1 MKMLFVAAGSP
12 ATVFALAPL
21 ATAARNAGHQVIM
34 AANGDMTPVVTSMGL
49 PATETTDLPI
59 KEFITTGRD
68 GKPVRIPADPTE
80 EAHFTGSWFARMA
93 LAGLP
98 RLRELAERWRP
109 DVIVGGTLSYVA
121 PLLAAGLGISHVRQT
136 WDAIDADDIHHGAH
150 AELAPDLA
158 SLGLDRLPEPDLTI
172 DICPPSLRP
181 AEAAAALPMRHV
193 SAVRHDGRLEP
204 WMYTR
209 GERSRICVT
218 SGSRVAKDSYDQ
230 NFVFLRSL
238 ARDLAA
244 WDAELVVAAPEEVA
258 GALRPELPGA
268 RVGWMPLDV
277 VAPTCDLMVHH
288 GGGVTTLSGLAAGVP
303 QLLIPKGA
311 VLCKPALRVADR
323 GAGITLLPGEDTPE
337 AVSAA
342 CRELLEKPDYR
353 QRAGELAA
361 EIARMPAPA
370 QLVPVLEQLARN

>member
-1 MKMLFVAAGSP
+1 MKTLFVAAGSP

-68 GKPVRIPADPTE
+68 GNPVRIPTDPAE
-80 EAHFTGSWFARMA
+80 EALFTGSWFARMA

-121 PLLAAGLGISHVRQT
+121 PLLAAELGVPHVRQT
-136 WDAIDADDIHHGAH
+136 WDAVDADDIHRGAA
-150 AELAPDLA
+150 AELAA
-158 SLGLDRLPEPDLTI
+158 AGLDGLPEPDLLI

-181 AEAAAALPMRHV
+181 AGGAPALPMRHV
-193 SAVRHDGRLEP
+193 PAVRQDGRLEP

-209 GERSRICVT
+209 GERPRICVT
-218 SGSRVAKDSYDQ
+218 SGSRVARNSYDE
-230 NFVFLRSL
+230 NFAFLRNL

-244 WDAELVVAAPEEVA
+244 WDAELVVAAPEEA
-258 GALRPELPGA
+258 AEALRPELPGA
-268 RVGWMPLDV
+268 RVGWMPLNV

-311 VLCKPALRVADR
+311 VLRTPARRVADQ
-323 GAGITLLPGEDTPE
+323 GAAITLLPGEDTPE
-337 AVSAA
+337 AVAAA
-342 CRELLEKPDYR
+342 CRALLEKPEYR
-353 QRAGELAA
+353 ERALRMAA
-361 EIARMPAPA
+361 EIAAMPAPA
-370 QLVPVLEQLARN
+370 HLVPVLEQLARN

>member
-1 MKMLFVAAGSP
+1 MLFVAAGSP

-21 ATAARNAGHQVIM
+21 ATAARNAGHQVVI
-34 AANGDMTPVVTSMGL
+34 AANGDMMPVVASMGL
-49 PATETTDLPI
+49 PATATTDLPI
-59 KEFITTGRD
+59 KEFITKGRD
-68 GKPVRIPADPTE
+68 GKPVAIPSGPDE

-98 RLRELAERWRP
+98 PLEELAERWGP

-121 PLLAAGLGISHVRQT
+121 PLLAARLGIPHVRQT
-136 WDAIDADDIHHGAH
+136 WDAIDADDIHDGART
-150 AELAPDLA
+150 ELAPDLPT
-158 SLGLDRLPEPDLTI
+158 LGLDRMPEPDLLI

-181 AEAAAALPMRHV
+181 AQAAPALPMRHI
-193 SAVRHDGRLEP
+193 SAVRHDGPLES

-209 GERSRICVT
+209 GERPRICVT
-218 SGSRVAKDSYDQ
+218 SGSRVAKNSYDE
-230 NFVFLRSL
+230 NFAFLRTL

-244 WDAELVVAAPEEVA
+244 WDAELVVAAPEAVA
-258 GALRPELPGA
+258 ETLRPELPGA

-311 VLCKPALRVADR
+311 VLRTPALRVADQ
-323 GAGITLLPGEDTPE
+323 GAGITLLPGEDTPD
-337 AVSAA
+337 AVATA
-342 CRELLEKPDYR
+342 CRELLEKPGFR

-361 EIARMPAPA
+361 EITRMPVPA